1 MLLGTDDGVYVSRD
15 RAESWTAV
23 RASPKSNILRM
34 ARSAVDL
41 DLWIAGTEGEGVFLS
56 RNDGKSWE
64 SVSDELSENNVYAV
78 ALHPKTASRM
88 AAGGWDAGVW
98 MSDDTGKTWVDRSAG
113 LPSKNVTAMA
123 YDPTRQNRLWISTF
137 EEGTYFSDDSGA
149 TWKDGNLYGAYVL
162 DMDVIPVSD

>member
-1 MLLGTDDGVYVSRD
+1 MQDTSMK
-15 RAESWTAV
+15 
-23 RASPKSNILRM
+23 KSFETTLMKILVEEISHTG
-34 ARSAVDL
+34 SAF
-41 DLWIAGTEGEGVFLS
+41 ATTEEGEGVFLS

-123 YDPTRQNRLWISTF
+123 YDPTRKDRLWVSTF